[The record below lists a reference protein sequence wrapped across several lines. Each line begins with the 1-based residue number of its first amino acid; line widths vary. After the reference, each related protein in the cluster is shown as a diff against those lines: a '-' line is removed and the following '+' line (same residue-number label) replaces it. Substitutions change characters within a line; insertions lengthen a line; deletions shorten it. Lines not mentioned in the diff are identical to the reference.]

1 MMIEGITGSLFKEVQ
16 GKTNHQTSSVNG
28 PGFIESLN
36 QMAASAQMVVRGG
49 QLSSAGLHDRK
60 MVQDWMKDPSGKED
74 EESLEEIFSKIDRI
88 EEILKETF
96 SK

>member
-1 MMIEGITGSLFKEVQ
+1 MIIEGITGSLFKEVQ

-36 QMAASAQMVVRGG
+36 QMAAGAQMVVRGG

-60 MVQDWMKDPSGKED
+60 MVQDWIKDLDKKEE
-74 EESLEEIFSKIDRI
+74 EESLDSIFSKIDRI
-88 EEILKETF
+88 EEILKEKF